1 MRFLICFLFFQKI
14 KEAIL
19 EVIKIMVT
27 LQFWRGLGKECLID
41 VQDKAKAFKIVDIGY
56 PFLSFVS
63 DLEIDITSDPRNI
76 PHMYW
81 GLTDVQNSNTFSA
94 KKCQSM
100 FREIFADVR
109 NDKALDIKMLEAA
122 MISYGFEVPFH
133 GIGKYDDNGTEII
146 CDLYRCFYVQG
157 LTGEIVEQLCVAELH
172 YIATNGYTIKRCA
185 NCGRLFIPKKADEKY
200 CIRRSEEYQNMNCKQ
215 AAKYKKQLAREKS
228 NETSKTYHS
237 INTMLARRAKMALPS
252 KQKQEQDVLYNF
264 RNEAAAWKELIKN
277 NPDAE
282 DDYISWLNSYK
293 KRQ

>member
-1 MRFLICFLFFQKI
+1 MVIFSFQL
-14 KEAIL
+14 A
-19 EVIKIMVT
+19 
-27 LQFWRGLGKECLID
+27 QG
-41 VQDKAKAFKIVDIGY
+41 
-56 PFLSFVS
+56 
-63 DLEIDITSDPRNI
+63 
-76 PHMYW
+76 
-81 GLTDVQNSNTFSA
+81 
-94 KKCQSM
+94 
-100 FREIFADVR
+100 
-109 NDKALDIKMLEAA
+109 
-122 MISYGFEVPFH
+122 VP
-133 GIGKYDDNGTEII
+133 
-146 CDLYRCFYVQG
+146 
-157 LTGEIVEQLCVAELH
+157 
-172 YIATNGYTIKRCA
+172 
-185 NCGRLFIPKKADEKY
+185 CGQ